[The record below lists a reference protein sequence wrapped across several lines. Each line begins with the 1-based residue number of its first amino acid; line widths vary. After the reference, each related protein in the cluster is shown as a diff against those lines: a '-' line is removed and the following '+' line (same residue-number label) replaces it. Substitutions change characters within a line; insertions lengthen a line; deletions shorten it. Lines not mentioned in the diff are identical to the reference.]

1 MLIHGNNFHKK
12 NAYFC
17 REYSEKPHAKTLIF
31 LLKTIHRTE
40 MINKQHII
48 CIVAAMI
55 LLITT
60 GGCGHPADNEQLV
73 AVDTLLTQNRGE
85 EAMQMLQMLN
95 TSSFNHHD
103 KAYLA
108 LLTTQANIAN
118 HSAEKSDSTIHEAA
132 RYFKSHG
139 DKEKHARA
147 LLYQGLVNKDL
158 GHLEKAIACLRQ
170 AEDLAI
176 DSDLKTRALAKMK
189 MGELYQSQVIGAKT
203 LGASKYREALDL
215 FNILDDKPNQ
225 IICLSELGGLY
236 RINKEKQDSAIWYIN
251 AAINLAIQEIKPQY
265 VIANLFSRA
274 EYHASR
280 GDYLGAKDDAVEALS
295 WKGKLKIHPRIHYT
309 AASAYLHLGRLD
321 SARYYMQHAP
331 EMATA
336 ADSIMHYQLLA
347 DFARREGK
355 VDDAINYLNRTHNLA
370 DSVTMSSMNDK
381 LLEVEKKY
389 DSQQAAL
396 EKALLSSRLR
406 GTLLGLALLMLTA
419 LALAFLVWRYRN
431 RLKIQQTEYELQK
444 ADLDQSIASLQH
456 MQETINDYE
465 QSLKDAQA
473 EYQGNEARMS
483 HAIADLEAKKRQSD
497 ELRTIVDNQMQVVHQ
512 LLQWSYECNEATFAK
527 RFNKLMTMRGPDE
540 VGASYWDNLQSL
552 ANDLY
557 DNVLVKAQEVAGGTL
572 REDEINLIALLCHGF
587 SRTVIMICMRYRN
600 LRTVSNKKIQ
610 IAHKLNVNSLDEF
623 LQPFVGVRS

>member
-1 MLIHGNNFHKK
+1 MRNN
-12 NAYFC
+12 
-17 REYSEKPHAKTLIF
+17 I
-31 LLKTIHRTE
+31 
-40 MINKQHII
+40 HII
-48 CIVAAMI
+48 YMLAAISFAAI
-55 LLITT
+55 L
-60 GGCGHPADNEQLV
+60 GGCGNQADNRQLV
-73 AVDTLLTQNRGE
+73 DIDTLLAQNQAE
-85 EAMQMLQMLN
+85 DALMMLNAIN
-95 TSSFNHHD
+95 TSSYNN
-103 KAYLA
+103 KERAYYD
-108 LLTTQANIAN
+108 LLTTQANHDCSITATN
-118 HSAEKSDSTIHEAA
+118 DSVINGAVK
-132 RYFKSHG
+132 YFMAHK

-147 LLYQGLVNKDL
+147 LLYQGYINAEL
-158 GHLEKAIACLRQ
+158 GNLDKAVTCLRQ

-176 DSDLKTRALAKMK
+176 DNDLKTRALAKMK
-189 MGELYQSQVIGAKT
+189 MGELYQSQIIGAKT

-236 RINKEKQDSAIWYIN
+236 RINKEKQDSAIDYIN
-251 AAINLAIQEIKPQY
+251 AAINLSIQEIKPKY
-265 VIANLFSRA
+265 VVANLFSRA

-280 GDYLGAKDDAVEALS
+280 GNYQGAKDDAIEAIS

-321 SARYYMQHAP
+321 SARYYLQHAP
-331 EMATA
+331 EMTTV

-347 DFARREGK
+347 DLARREGK
-355 VDDAINYLNRTHNLA
+355 VDDAINYLNMTHNLA
-370 DSVTMSSMNDK
+370 DSVAMSSMNDK

-396 EKALLSSRLR
+396 ENALLSSRLK
-406 GTLLGLALLMLTA
+406 GTLLGFALLLLTA

-483 HAIADLEAKKRQSD
+483 DAIADLEAKKQQSD
-497 ELRTIVDNQMQVVHQ
+497 ELKAIVDNQMQVVHQ
-512 LLQWSYECNEATFAK
+512 LLQWSYECNETTFAK

-557 DNVLVKAQEVAGGTL
+557 DNVLVKAQRAAGGTL

-623 LQPFVGVRS
+623 LQPFVGVRN